1 MNCNDAAALI
11 AAYADGETS
20 LLQTHSIRRHLQ
32 GCAACAAKLEALTTL
47 RTRIRAEAPRHSAP
61 PALRARVLATAD
73 ALSQASATRRRAD
86 GARWRWIGGGA
97 LVGSAATVLAWF
109 LGTAII
115 EARVNED
122 VAVEAV
128 TSHVRAT
135 LGNHLIQVASSN
147 QHTVKPWLSAR
158 LDFAPPVKDLA
169 AEGFALAGARLDFLD
184 HRPVAALVYRYR
196 DHVIDVY
203 VRPQSSSA
211 VAASRSVRGF
221 NVVHAAGLGMDWF
234 AVSDAN
240 AEALGQLVDKPSR
253 DAAVP

>member
-1 MNCNDAAALI
+1 MNCVEASPLI
-11 AAYADGETS
+11 AAYADDEAGKADDAA
-20 LLQTHSIRRHLQ
+20 LRVHL
-32 GCAACAAKLEALTTL
+32 GTCRECAQRLEGVRALKVRLKAEVPYFRAPPTL
-47 RTRIRAEAPRHSAP
+47 RERMAAVARAAP
-61 PALRARVLATAD
+61 
-73 ALSQASATRRRAD
+73 D
-86 GARWRWIGGGA
+86 GEREGRGLRWRWLTAGA
-97 LVGSAATVLAWF
+97 LAGSAATVLAW
-109 LGTAII
+109 LLAGAVM
-115 EARVNED
+115 EWRASED
-122 VAVEAV
+122 LAVEAV
-128 TSHVRAT
+128 NSHVRAT
-135 LGNHLIQVASSN
+135 LTHAAIQVASSD

-221 NVVHAAGLGMDWF
+221 NVVHAAGHGMDWF

-240 AEALGQLVDKPSR
+240 AEALGQLVDRLSR